1 VTRPPPSW
9 PLIRAIVRAVHAD
22 PCGGIHR
29 ADLAARLHVPAY
41 GEPMRTALGVAYRH
55 RKIDFCLQYVVP
67 GREPPL

>member
-1 VTRPPPSW
+1 VSARAADW
-9 PLIRAIVRAVHAD
+9 LLIRYLIRAVHAD

-55 RKIDFCLQYVVP
+55 RKIDFCRQYVVP

>member
-1 VTRPPPSW
+1 VSARAADW
-9 PLIRAIVRAVHAD
+9 LLIRYLIRAVHAD